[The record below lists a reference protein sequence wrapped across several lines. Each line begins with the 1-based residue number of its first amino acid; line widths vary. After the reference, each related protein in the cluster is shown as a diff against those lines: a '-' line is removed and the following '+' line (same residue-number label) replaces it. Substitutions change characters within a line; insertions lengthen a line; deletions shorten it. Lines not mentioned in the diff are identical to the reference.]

1 VSGTFAS
8 LNTALSALRYNRV
21 AMDVASGNI
30 ANVGTD
36 GYVRRG
42 VNGVSVGAP
51 AQPAMWSRYAGAGGE
66 GVAVA
71 GVGRFADALLDVR
84 ARREHGNQSYLDV
97 RQTVL
102 ERVESGIGE
111 PGDNGVAAAI
121 ADFRSS
127 WHDLANNPGSDAAR
141 AQVLGR
147 AATLADAIR
156 VQSRNIDAEAGDL
169 RMRALADVTEVN
181 TLASDLAA
189 TNRSIAVA
197 NLNGADAGVLLDKR
211 DQLAM
216 RLAELTGSTTTQRAD
231 GGLDVAVNGVPLVTG
246 QDAGTL
252 TIASGITASGASDGN
267 PVTYTITDS
276 NGTTPV
282 PSGMTGDIGGVTDL
296 LTTTLPAYSAGLGA
310 VAQQLADEIN
320 AQHQAGYDAAGN
332 PGQPF
337 FSYDAAD
344 PAGTLAVAL
353 TAPSQVAASSVPG
366 GGLDAGNADALA
378 SATGVEDS
386 YQRLVNGFGS
396 EVASVRRL
404 AANQQALTNQVD
416 GSREQ
421 LSGVNLDE
429 EMVSMLSAQRAY
441 EAAARVMT
449 TVDSVLDTLIN
460 RTGLVR

>member
-1 VSGTFAS
+1 MSGTFSS
-8 LNTALSALRYNRV
+8 LNSALSALRYNRV

-36 GYVRRG
+36 GYARRRLEG
-42 VNGVSVGAP
+42 TAVGAP
-51 AQPAMWSRYAGAGGE
+51 SQPAMWSRYEGAGD

-71 GVGRFADALLDVR
+71 GVNRMVDSLLDVR
-84 ARREHGNQSYLDV
+84 ARREHGNQGYLDI
-97 RQTVL
+97 RRTVL

-121 ADFRSS
+121 ADFRAA

-147 AATLADAIR
+147 ATTLADAIR
-156 VQSRNIDAEAGDL
+156 IQSRNIEAESGDL
-169 RMRALADVTEVN
+169 RVRTLAGVAEVN
-181 TLASDLAA
+181 TVATDLAS
-189 TNRSIAVA
+189 TNKSIAIA
-197 NLNGADAGVLLDKR
+197 SLNGSDAGVLLDRR

-216 RLAELTGSTTTQRAD
+216 RLSELTGSVTTQRAV
-231 GGLDVAVNGVPLVTG
+231 GGFDVSVNGVPLVTG
-246 QDAGTL
+246 QDAARL
-252 TIASGITASGASDGN
+252 QIATGITAGGAADGA
-267 PVTYTITDS
+267 PIVFAVTTS
-276 NGTTPV
+276 SGTTAV
-282 PSGMTGDIGGVTDL
+282 PAGMTGEIGGVADL

-310 VAQQLADEIN
+310 VAKQLADEVN
-320 AQHQAGYDAAGN
+320 TQHQGGYDAAGN

-337 FSYDAAD
+337 FSYDPAD
-344 PAGTLAVAL
+344 PAATLAVAL
-353 TAPSQVAASSVPG
+353 TASGQLAASSLPG
-366 GGLDAGNADALA
+366 GVLDAGNATALA
-378 SATGVEDS
+378 AVSGAEGS
-386 YQRLVNGFGS
+386 YQRLVNGFGT
-396 EVASVRRL
+396 EVVSVRRL
-404 AANQQALTNQVD
+404 AANQQVVTSQVD

>member
-1 VSGTFAS
+1 VSGTFSS

-30 ANVGTD
+30 ANVGTE
-36 GYVRRG
+36 GYARRR
-42 VNGVSVGAP
+42 VNGETVGAP
-51 AQPAMWSRYAGAGGE
+51 TQPAMWSRYDGAGE

-71 GVGRFADALLDVR
+71 GVDRMVDALLDVR
-84 ARREHGNQSYLDV
+84 ARREHGNQGYLDI
-97 RQTVL
+97 RQGVL
-102 ERVESGIGE
+102 DRVESGIGE

-121 ADFRSS
+121 ADFRSA

-147 AATLADAIR
+147 AATLADALRI
-156 VQSRNIDAEAGDL
+156 QARNIDAESGDL
-169 RMRALADVTEVN
+169 RVRAMAGVAEVN

-189 TNRSIAVA
+189 TNKSIAIA
-197 NLNGADAGVLLDKR
+197 NLDGADAGVLLDRR

-216 RLAELTGSTTTQRAD
+216 RLSELTGAKATQRPD
-231 GGLDVAVNGVPLVTG
+231 GGFDVTVNGIALVTG

-252 TIASGITASGASDGN
+252 QIATGITATGASDGN
-267 PVTYTITDS
+267 PITYAITDTS
-276 NGTTPV
+276 GTNAV
-282 PSGMTGDIGGVTDL
+282 PAGMTGEIGGVTDL

-320 AQHQAGYDAAGN
+320 AQHVLGFDAAGN
-332 PGQPF
+332 PGVPF
-337 FSYDAAD
+337 FSYNPAD

-353 TAPSQVAASSVPG
+353 TTPSQVAAASLPG
-366 GGLDAGNADALA
+366 AVLDAGNANALA
-378 SATGVEDS
+378 FATGVEDS
-386 YQRLVNGFGS
+386 YQRLINGFGT

-404 AANQQALTNQVD
+404 AANQQVLTSQVD

-429 EMVSMLSAQRAY
+429 EMVSMLSSQRAY

>member
-1 VSGTFAS
+1 MAGTFAS
-8 LNTALSALRYNRV
+8 LNSALTALRYNRV

-30 ANVGTD
+30 ANVGTE
-36 GYVRRG
+36 GYARRR
-42 VNGVSVGAP
+42 VEAETIGAP
-51 AQPAMWSRYAGAGGE
+51 SRPAMWSRYDGAGE
-66 GVAVA
+66 GVTVS
-71 GVGRFADALLDVR
+71 GVTRMVDALLDVR

-97 RQTVL
+97 RQAVL

-121 ADFRSS
+121 ADFRAA

-156 VQSRNIDAEAGDL
+156 IQARNVDSESSDL
-169 RMRALADVTEVN
+169 RIKALADVAEVN
-181 TLASDLAA
+181 TVAADLAS
-189 TNRSIAVA
+189 TNRSIAIA
-197 NLNGADAGVLLDKR
+197 NLNGTDAGVLLDKR

-216 RLAELTGSTTTQRAD
+216 RLSELTGATTTLRPD
-231 GGLDVAVNGVPLVTG
+231 GGFDVSVNGVPLVTG
-246 QDAGTL
+246 QQAGVL
-252 TIASGITASGASDGN
+252 EIATGITSTGASDGN
-267 PVTYTITDS
+267 PITFAITDGS
-276 NGTTPV
+276 GTTTV
-282 PSGMTGDIGGVTDL
+282 PAGMTGEIGGVADL

-310 VAQQLADEIN
+310 VARQLADEIN

-337 FSYDAAD
+337 FGYDPAD

-353 TAPSQVAASSVPG
+353 GSTDELAASSVPG
-366 GGLDAGNADALA
+366 GVLDGGNATALA
-378 SATGVEDS
+378 AANGAEES
-386 YQRLVNGFGS
+386 YQRLVNGFGT
-396 EVASVRRL
+396 EVASVKRL
-404 AANQQALTNQVD
+404 AANQQVLTSQVD

-441 EAAARVMT
+441 EAASRVMT

>member
-1 VSGTFAS
+1 MAGSFSS

-36 GYVRRG
+36 GYARRR
-42 VNGVSVGAP
+42 VNAEAVGGP
-51 AQPAMWSRYAGAGGE
+51 VQPAMWSRYDGVGD

-71 GVGRFADALLDVR
+71 GVERMVDALLDIR
-84 ARREHGNQSYLDV
+84 ARREHGNQAYLDV

-121 ADFRSS
+121 ADFRSA

-141 AQVLGR
+141 SQVLGR
-147 AATLADAIR
+147 AATLADALRI
-156 VQSRNIDAEAGDL
+156 QARNIEAESGDL
-169 RMRALADVTEVN
+169 RIRALADVAEVN
-181 TLASDLAA
+181 TVASDLAA
-189 TNRSIAVA
+189 TNKSIAIA
-197 NLNGADAGVLLDKR
+197 SLNGTDAGVLLDTR

-216 RLAELTGSTTTQRAD
+216 RLSELTGATTTLRSD
-231 GGLDVAVNGVPLVTG
+231 GGFDVTVNGVPLVTG

-252 TIASGITASGASDGN
+252 QIATGITPTGGSDGN
-267 PVTYTITDS
+267 PISYTVTDTS
-276 NGTTPV
+276 GTTAV
-282 PSGMTGDIGGVTDL
+282 PAGMTGEIGGVTDL
-296 LTTTLPAYSAGLGA
+296 LTTTLPAYSSGLDA
-310 VAQQLADEIN
+310 VAQQLADETN
-320 AQHQAGYDAAGN
+320 LQHQAGYDAAGN

-337 FSYDAAD
+337 FSYNPAD
-344 PAGTLAVAL
+344 PAASLAVAL
-353 TAPSQVAASSVPG
+353 TGPADLAASSIPG
-366 GGLDAGNADALA
+366 GGLEAGNATALA
-378 SATGVEDS
+378 GLTGAENS
-386 YQRLVNGFGS
+386 YQRLINGFGT

-404 AANQQALTNQVD
+404 AANQQVLTNQVD

-421 LSGVNLDE
+421 ISGVSLDE

-441 EAAARVMT
+441 EAASRVMT

>member
-1 VSGTFAS
+1 MSGSFSS
-8 LNTALSALRYNRV
+8 LNTALGALRYNRV

-30 ANVGTD
+30 ANVGTE
-36 GYVRRG
+36 GYARRR
-42 VNGVSVGAP
+42 VNAESVGAP
-51 AQPAMWSRYAGAGGE
+51 AQPAMWSRYEGAGD
-66 GVAVA
+66 GVSVA
-71 GVGRFADALLDVR
+71 GIDRMVDALLDVR
-84 ARREHGNQSYLDV
+84 ARREHGNQSYLDI

-102 ERVESGIGE
+102 ERVETGIGE

-121 ADFRSS
+121 ADFRSA

-147 AATLADAIR
+147 AATLADALR
-156 VQSRNIDAEAGDL
+156 VQSRNVEAESGDL
-169 RMRALADVTEVN
+169 RIRALADVAEVN
-181 TLASDLAA
+181 TVASDLAA
-189 TNRSIAVA
+189 TNKSIAIA
-197 NLNGADAGVLLDKR
+197 TLNGTDAGVLLDTR

-216 RLAELTGSTTTQRAD
+216 RLSELTGSTTALRAD
-231 GGLDVAVNGVPLVTG
+231 GGFDVSVNGVPLVTG

-252 TIASGITASGASDGN
+252 QIATGITSTGDDDGN
-267 PVTYTITDS
+267 PITYAITDAS
-276 NGTTPV
+276 GTTAV
-282 PSGMTGDIGGVTDL
+282 PPGMTGEIGGVTDL
-296 LTTTLPAYSAGLGA
+296 LTTTLPAYSAGLNA

-337 FSYDAAD
+337 FSYNPADAA
-344 PAGTLAVAL
+344 ASLAIAISG
-353 TAPSQVAASSVPG
+353 PDEVAASAVAG
-366 GGLDAGNADALA
+366 GGLDAGNATAIAGL
-378 SATGVEDS
+378 TGAEES
-386 YQRLVNGFGS
+386 YQRLINGFGT

-404 AANQQALTNQVD
+404 AANQQVLTDQLD

-429 EMVSMLSAQRAY
+429 EMITMLSAQRAY